1 MNFGILHETNLNEK
15 RVCLTP
21 NGAHSL
27 IKRGQDVIVQSGAG
41 VASGFPDQQYLDKG
55 AHIVFDAEEVYRRS
69 DILLKVLP
77 LDHEALENMV
87 EGQTV
92 LTFQHLS
99 VSSPQVFAGL
109 IEKKITLV
117 GMEIMEEE
125 DGTRPILTIM
135 SELAGQTAPI
145 IAGNYLGLDP
155 KGRGVLLGSV
165 PGVAPAS
172 VVILG
177 AGTVGT
183 SAAKAFVGLGAQVH
197 VLDNDIAQLRKI
209 ERLLG
214 NRVTTIYANQTTI
227 EKTLGFADVVIS
239 AILRRGALTPQL
251 ITRAMIKGM
260 KKQSIFIDFSVDE
273 GGTSETTRP
282 THLSDPI
289 YIDEGVIHYCVPN
302 ITSGISRTT
311 SIALSNVLSKYLK
324 EIAEHGIEKAIKDSH
339 VLKKGLYTLK
349 GRNMQPVL
357 NRMFGIKIK

>member
-1 MNFGILHETNLNEK
+1 MNFGILHEVTLNEK

-21 NGAHSL
+21 NGAASL
-27 IKRGQDVIVQSGAG
+27 IKRGQTVIVESGAG
-41 VASGFPDQQYLDKG
+41 LASGFPDQQYLDKG
-55 AHIVFDAEEVYRRS
+55 AQIVFNAEEVFGRS
-69 DILLKVLP
+69 EILLKVLP
-77 LDHEALENMV
+77 VDEACLDNML

-99 VSSPQVFAGL
+99 VSSPKIFEGL
-109 IEKKITLV
+109 TRKKITLV

-145 IAGNYLGLDP
+145 IAGNYLGQDP
-155 KGRGVLLGSV
+155 IGRGVLLGSV

-172 VVILG
+172 VVIIG

-209 ERLLG
+209 EHLLG
-214 NRVTTIYANQTTI
+214 DRITTIYANQTAI
-227 EKTLGFADVVIS
+227 EKALGFADVVIS
-239 AILRRGALTPQL
+239 AILKRGALTPHL
-251 ITRAMIKGM
+251 ITREMVRKIKDLAV
-260 KKQSIFIDFSVDE
+260 FIDFSVDE

-282 THLSDPI
+282 TLLSDPV
-289 YIDEGVIHYCVPN
+289 YVEEGVIHYCVPN
-302 ITSGISRTT
+302 ITSGINRTA

-324 EIAEHGIEKAIKDSH
+324 EIAEQGPDKAFKDCH
-339 VLKKGLYTLK
+339 TLKKGLYIFK

-357 NRMFGIKIK
+357 NKMFGIRI

>member
-1 MNFGILHETNLNEK
+1 MNFGILHEVSLNEK

-21 NGAHSL
+21 NGALSL
-27 IKRGQDVIVQSGAG
+27 TKRGHTVILESGAG
-41 VASGFPDQQYLDKG
+41 LASGFPDQQYLDKG
-55 AHIVFDAEEVYRRS
+55 AQLVFNPEEVYGRS
-69 DILLKVLP
+69 EILLKVLP
-77 LDHEALENMV
+77 LDVASLDNMI

-92 LTFQHLS
+92 FTFQHLS
-99 VSSPQVFAGL
+99 VSSPAIFDGL
-109 IEKKITLV
+109 TRKKITLV

-145 IAGNYLGLDP
+145 IAGNYLGRDP
-155 KGRGVLLGSV
+155 MGRGVLLGSV

-172 VVILG
+172 VVIIG

-183 SAAKAFVGLGAQVH
+183 SAAKAFAGVGAQVH
-197 VLDNDIAQLRKI
+197 VLDNNIDQLRKI

-214 NRVTTIYANQTTI
+214 NRVTTIYANQAAI
-227 EKTLGFADVVIS
+227 EMALSFADVVIS
-239 AILRRGALTPQL
+239 AILNRGALTPQL
-251 ITRAMIKGM
+251 ITREMIRKM
-260 KKQSIFIDFSVDE
+260 KDLAVFIDFSVDE

-282 THLSDPI
+282 TLLSDPV

-302 ITSGISRTT
+302 VTSGINRTS

-324 EIAEHGIEKAIKDSH
+324 KIAADGVDKAIKDSH
-339 VLKKGLYTLK
+339 ALQKGLYTLK

-357 NRMFGIKIK
+357 NKMFGIKIK